1 MVTTKRERSPTFSES
16 TARQTQLT
24 FSETLSHDLDSMVM
38 AMSYR
43 RFSVLQ
49 YVRHNNVI
57 YKIFSLDDIT
67 PFEYVVRSYRYM
79 IIGMREGTCFQRM

>member
-16 TARQTQLT
+16 AARQTQLT
-24 FSETLSHDLDSMVM
+24 HDLDSM

-57 YKIFSLDDIT
+57 YKF
-67 PFEYVVRSYRYM
+67 FH
-79 IIGMREGTCFQRM
+79 

>member
-1 MVTTKRERSPTFSES
+1 MAGISSNGFGCFVNLILVVTSIIMVTTKRERSPTFSES

-24 FSETLSHDLDSMVM
+24 FSETLSHDLDSM

-57 YKIFSLDDIT
+57 YKF
-67 PFEYVVRSYRYM
+67 FH
-79 IIGMREGTCFQRM
+79 

>member
-1 MVTTKRERSPTFSES
+1 VQVGLVDVMAGVSSNGFGCFVNLILVVTSIIMVTTKRERSPTFSES
-16 TARQTQLT
+16 AARQTQLT
-24 FSETLSHDLDSMVM
+24 HDLDSM

-57 YKIFSLDDIT
+57 YKF
-67 PFEYVVRSYRYM
+67 FH
-79 IIGMREGTCFQRM
+79 

>member
-1 MVTTKRERSPTFSES
+1 MAGVSSNGFGCFVNLILVVTSIIMVTTKRERSPTFSES

-57 YKIFSLDDIT
+57 YKIFH
-67 PFEYVVRSYRYM
+67 
-79 IIGMREGTCFQRM
+79 